1 MKVISSLIAIAAL
14 SSCVAKPWMVGSV
27 NDHYTMHSYEA
38 GRPIKLAPLTGAT
51 GAPAAHSG
59 KEVKKMKN
67 KPVGHTGSNPLN

>member
-1 MKVISSLIAIAAL
+1 MKVISSLIVIAAL

-38 GRPIKLAPLTGAT
+38 GRSIKLAPITGAA
-51 GAPAAHSG
+51 GAPAAHS